1 MSINKDKVFASKV
14 CNGDKQAQEEF
25 YELFCDELYNRAD
38 KLNNL
43 GIREEFREYRT
54 KTGYS
59 IKVDESVH
67 DTFIWLWKRETKLT
81 CKYKGLAPLVH
92 FINHDIFSDL
102 TRKNW
107 IRYKRG
113 KDAYVPTIL
122 KKEYSELHIKIFKQ
136 ITYKKT
142 HEQIIDKLKID
153 ASTYYQYYDEI
164 VEALKKANML
174 RLINPEQKISLS
186 KEPSATEIKDAPG
199 FYTKNISNDD
209 SILMEYLED
218 RIKRICLLL
227 EKQERRL
234 LGLYWGHNYSPKE
247 IFIFFS
253 KGYPSFLVKFKINKE
268 KDIQSLI
275 SKISYKLFQY
285 SKQTSKGFI
294 EDNNINQKK
303 FRALLKHHFLFK
315 DPNIYN

>member
-1 MSINKDKVFASKV
+1 MTIEQDKIFASKV
-14 CNGDKQAQEEF
+14 CAGDKKAQVDF
-25 YELFCDELYNRAD
+25 YQLICDELYNRAD
-38 KLNNL
+38 KLNNY

-59 IKVDESVH
+59 IKVDESVQ

-81 CKYKGLAPLVH
+81 CKYKGLAPLLH
-92 FINHDIFSDL
+92 LINHDIFSDL

-107 IRYKRG
+107 IRDKRG

-136 ITYKKT
+136 LTYKKT
-142 HEQIIDKLKID
+142 HEHIIDKLKIEP
-153 ASTYYQYYDEI
+153 SKYYDYYDEI
-164 VEALKKANML
+164 VEALKKAKML
-174 RLINPEQKISLS
+174 RLINPEQNISLS
-186 KEPSATEIKDAPG
+186 EEPSATEIKDAPG
-199 FYTKNISNDD
+199 FYTKNVSNDD
-209 SILMEYLED
+209 SILLKYLED

-253 KGYPSFLVKFKINKE
+253 NGYPSYLVNLKINKE

-285 SKQTSKGFI
+285 AKQTSKGFI
-294 EDNNINQKK
+294 EDNNINEKK
-303 FRALLKHHFLFK
+303 FKVLLKHHFLYK
-315 DPNIYN
+315 DPSIYN